1 MGGDLSAAPQGKSPS
16 FLVAA
21 LKDPIGANLDRIQII
36 KGWLGKDGNTQ
47 ERIYDVA
54 VSGGR
59 AIGADGRARASV
71 GNTVDVANATWTNTI
86 GARRDDH
93 GLEGPGLRSD
103 PARVLLRARHRNP
116 DAALDR
122 VRREIFRHQD
132 APRSADDDDR
142 ARLYVADLVHALKLP
157 LLREPLLHFL
167 VLGAA
172 LFGLFGLVGKK
183 DAEAPTKVVISA
195 SRVATLADRFA
206 RTWRRPPSEE
216 ELQDLVE
223 DYIRDEVFY
232 REGRAAGLDRD
243 DFVIRRRVRQ
253 KMEFLAEDMAA
264 AEPSDEQLAAYL
276 AANPERFRTEDRLT
290 FHQIFPQRDATRQ
303 CVGERRATDG
313 RDTRARKRPGGHGR
327 DRRSLSARR

>member
-1 MGGDLSAAPQGKSPS
+1 M
-16 FLVAA
+16 
-21 LKDPIGANLDRIQII
+21 
-36 KGWLGKDGNTQ
+36 
-47 ERIYDVA
+47 
-54 VSGGR
+54 
-59 AIGADGRARASV
+59 
-71 GNTVDVANATWTNTI
+71 
-86 GARRDDH
+86 
-93 GLEGPGLRSD
+93 
-103 PARVLLRARHRNP
+103 
-116 DAALDR
+116 
-122 VRREIFRHQD
+122 
-132 APRSADDDDR
+132 
-142 ARLYVADLVHALKLP
+142 KLP

-183 DAEAPTKVVISA
+183 EAEAPTKLVISA

-216 ELQDLVE
+216 ELQGLVE

-276 AANPERFRTEDRLT
+276 ASNPERFRTEDRLT
-290 FHQIFPQRDATRQ
+290 FHHIFLSATRRGRHWTPTRNRSQ
-303 CVGERRATDG
+303 RHSSARAPPV
-313 RDTRARKRPGGHGR
+313 DTAD
-327 DRRSLSARR
+327 DRRSLSARREFREMSRGDVARTFGEGFAEKLSAVAPAAGRGRSRRASARISSSSMNA